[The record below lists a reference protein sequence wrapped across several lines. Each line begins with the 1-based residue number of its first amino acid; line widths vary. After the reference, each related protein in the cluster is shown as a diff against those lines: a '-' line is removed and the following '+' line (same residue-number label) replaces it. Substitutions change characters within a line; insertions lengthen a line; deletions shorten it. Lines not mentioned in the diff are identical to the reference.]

1 VTGLR
6 QRQTQEREARILR
19 AAEGLFARRGY
30 AQTSMQDIARRSKL
44 AVGTLYN
51 YFRRKPDILLAILDR
66 DTAEGVS
73 AGEAIVKAPPKDP
86 IAAVERLLERSL
98 APYARRDRGLW
109 RELMGAAMA
118 DREFAQGVFGSDA
131 RLIGLLATLLGEL
144 EARGD
149 LRPGVD
155 RGRAAIVLYGAFFTW
170 FLAYIASDTLELAD
184 AHAELAR
191 SIDLIM
197 HGLLDDTRARQGGSP

>member
-1 VTGLR
+1 MTGLR
-6 QRQTQEREARILR
+6 QRQAQEREARILR
-19 AAEGLFARRGY
+19 AAEGLFTRRGY
-30 AQTSMQDIARRSKL
+30 ARTSMQDIAGRSKL

-51 YFRRKPDILLAILDR
+51 YFPSKPDILLAIVDR

-73 AGEAIVKAPPKDP
+73 AGEAIVKAPPTDP
-86 IAAVERLLERSL
+86 TAAVEALLEQSL
-98 APYARRDRGLW
+98 APYARHDRALW
-109 RELMGAAMA
+109 RELMGAAMT
-118 DREFAQGVFGSDA
+118 DRELARGVFGSDV

-155 RGRAAIVLYGAFFTW
+155 PGRAAIVLYGAFFSW
-170 FLAYIASDTLELAD
+170 FLAYVTSDTLELAEVD
-184 AHAELAR
+184 AELAR

-197 HGLLDDTRARQGGSP
+197 HGLLADPRARQGESP